1 MLMRCVAPSE
11 HLRPFVNGYYVIC
24 CDASEQVEQRLVPN
38 GCIGMNF
45 CRRNGLAYGNHG
57 HIGSCIGGQQN
68 GYFDV
73 IAEADTEMI
82 GVEFKPYGAQVFF
95 DFPVSHLSGKMV
107 AISDFG
113 DRSLTHLEQMVASM
127 PTIGQS
133 IAAIEGWLTARL
145 EVSRVDMLNV
155 RRVASSVAHAIA
167 GSDVDTMASAAC
179 VGVRH
184 IDRLFAEIVGTSP
197 KQYMRIRRFH
207 RAMELIHRGMPQL
220 ADVAWAAG
228 YYDVSHMIREFR
240 LLSGYTPRQFNN
252 ATDGECRWLAERID
266 SNVID

>member
-11 HLRPFVNGYYVIC
+11 HLKPFVNGYYIIC
-24 CDASEQVEQRLVPN
+24 CDASERVVQRLVPD

-45 CRRNGLAYGNHG
+45 CRRNGLLYGNQG

-73 IAEADTEMI
+73 IAEAGTEII

-95 DFPVSHLSGKMV
+95 DFPISLLGGKIL
-107 AISDFG
+107 AISDLG
-113 DRSLTHLEQMVASM
+113 DSSLTHLERMVASM
-127 PTIGQS
+127 PTISHS

-145 EVSRVDMLNV
+145 EVSRVDMLNL
-155 RRVASSVAHAIA
+155 RRVASSVARAIE
-167 GSDVDTMASAAC
+167 GSDVDAMAQAAC

-184 IDRLFAEIVGTSP
+184 IDRLFAAMVGTTP
-197 KQYMRIRRFH
+197 KQYVRIRRFH
-207 RAMELIHRGMPQL
+207 RAMELIHRGIQQL

-240 LLSGYTPRQFNN
+240 MLGGYTPRQFNS
-252 ATDGECRWLAERID
+252 ATYGECRWLAERID
-266 SNVID
+266 SDVIY